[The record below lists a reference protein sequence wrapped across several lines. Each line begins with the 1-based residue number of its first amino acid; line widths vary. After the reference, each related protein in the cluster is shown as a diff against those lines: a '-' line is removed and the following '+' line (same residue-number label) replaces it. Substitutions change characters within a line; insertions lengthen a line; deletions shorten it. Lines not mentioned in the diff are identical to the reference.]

1 MHVGQIQLSLVNS
14 KFVLGKF
21 NCRLMTAEF
30 YLRFGRFNCRSV
42 ANSIDGSYILMSVWR
57 IQLPV
62 GHIQLQKGV
71 DTDCLSIPNRFS
83 TVF

>member
-71 DTDCLSIPNRFS
+71 EFTTL
-83 TVF
+83 TA